1 MMLTAYDICLI
12 FVGTG
17 DPTGNPCP
25 HEYGY
30 GGKSI
35 PTNKYGLPDKIN
47 FCCEYGYEIVI
58 PSGYLPIAISSH

>member
-1 MMLTAYDICLI
+1 MMLTTYDICLI
-12 FVGTG
+12 FVGTS
-17 DPTGNPCP
+17 DPGQPCP

-35 PTNKYGLPDKIN
+35 PTKEYGLPDEIN
-47 FCCEYGYEIVI
+47 FCCEYVYEIVI